1 MSSQGGS
8 RSEYLI
14 GKAGTEY
21 ITQKLTNED
30 PRVFLSQ
37 FQAAHGIAPANDTS
51 FQVSNNPRT
60 LLRGV
65 ELLQMMIEA
74 LKMTLKTD
82 RAFVFL
88 FCPFCPLIFPDRIHS
103 GISTYLIIGAY
114 LRGSAIAAWN
124 LLDLMGESRRSSTRS
139 LLQVFCSKLI
149 SRIDTM
155 KEKELVEMLP
165 MTYPYIGFAEL
176 RPVVV
181 EILKRCQHIPVPL
194 LQSLTEQLPH
204 LQIKVPV
211 EVMQQ
216 LWKFNEKTFIEA
228 ITPLIRA
235 YLLQSASSW
244 SVRAAQQLQKTRIE
258 EYEQSVLRSSTVHMA
273 ATGEAVLTSVG
284 QDMIAPYDLDLRQSW
299 LSLNTVLISNPS
311 SEILRLLHYESQS
324 LGPSRNA
331 FQTFVEAAN
340 SVSPDSSLLA
350 ELITHTTTKWEGQ
363 LKAMPQVNSYSA
375 SSSRDFNIPLQLL
388 TDYIGDHA
396 QLYTSAIRYVRR
408 LMAEIQAFQLK
419 LRPVV
424 DFELAFPLLS
434 SLGVLQLWTIYETI
448 PIDPKS
454 TNQASSEADP
464 AHQQQQQETKQVPIG
479 IDPSLSQILGS
490 LRFDLLMTQHDRS
503 HTSLCEQDDLYRYAW
518 CMDAVRREKTVEQ
531 RHFDEMEEI
540 FTLMQNQLNPLKK
553 TASMAKNE
561 SAVSKASAEASSTTK
576 STKIVLNAK
585 KSAGDD
591 TSKRAR
597 PKRGSTAKEEI
608 IASEPSADES
618 STRRSRSASARNAIK
633 QATMDD
639 DDFDADFELSV
650 AHRPKR
656 NATSKAK
663 VGSAKKSYAT
673 MDDDLTDDEEDAIS
687 KPKRKKAKR
696 ESDEED
702 WSDAPFE
709 SDEDAGAKS
718 NSGDEYIDD
727 SDNGVEEDEE
737 DDFAVEEE
745 DEDYDD
751 LIEDDAPKQRKK
763 RTPANTRAKAKTTSS
778 SGTTKSAGGS
788 GLKVTLAGLTG
799 ASTLAS
805 KQQQASHS
813 ATKLS
818 SSAGASTG
826 GNGVAS
832 TSTSAAPS
840 GGIKLKRGNQV
851 LVDTASAQDAKPAI
865 MLAAA
870 VSSNDLD
877 SRILL
882 LSEVSWVTSAGS
894 LQMTLQ
900 TMLYTLLKEI
910 SHRHSRPATV
920 ANCDPNGDVDAVKK
934 IIISDKRIS
943 RLVTLLQLSYES
955 FPVLVG
961 DGLDSPTLVG
971 LLAEKII
978 DSKILQ
984 RLLSN
989 HLSSISTKPWTR
1001 QNVSPESL
1009 TSVDR
1014 SINLLAA
1021 ICILTAYF
1029 ERFESRTSSKEQIN
1043 AGDDEQL
1050 VDQEEKRFEAMQAK
1064 SRRHQQASG
1073 DLIPDVRYALT
1084 AALLGLDEAEEVEE
1098 DLNSISIPS
1107 FAQPDAALS
1116 MVLFWSLTQAGS
1128 ANEHLAR
1135 EISEW
1140 VTTDS
1145 RVWRF
1150 GKGSVWSL
1158 LSYPTFIQEL
1168 LFGFARAEMASP
1180 VLLLRPIMI
1189 EGTLANQEPGKPNV
1203 LGSLHGALQILS
1215 YVYLAMCH
1223 GSISREEAQVMYDS
1237 IYVLTANLDP
1247 SLSFVYLLDA
1257 LKAAIEPML
1266 IVHEH
1271 VYEHEGY
1278 EEHHPIEEE
1287 HHHVE

>member
-1 MSSQGGS
+1 
-8 RSEYLI
+8 
-14 GKAGTEY
+14 
-21 ITQKLTNED
+21 
-30 PRVFLSQ
+30 
-37 FQAAHGIAPANDTS
+37 
-51 FQVSNNPRT
+51 
-60 LLRGV
+60 
-65 ELLQMMIEA
+65 
-74 LKMTLKTD
+74 
-82 RAFVFL
+82 
-88 FCPFCPLIFPDRIHS
+88 
-103 GISTYLIIGAY
+103 
-114 LRGSAIAAWN
+114 
-124 LLDLMGESRRSSTRS
+124 
-139 LLQVFCSKLI
+139 
-149 SRIDTM
+149 M

-228 ITPLIRA
+228 ITSPIRA
-235 YLLQSASSW
+235 YILQAASSW

-273 ATGEAVLTSVG
+273 ATGEAVPTSIG

-388 TDYIGDHA
+388 TDYIGGHH

-408 LMAEIQAFQLK
+408 LMTEIQAFQLK

-434 SLGVLQLWTIYETI
+434 SLGILQLWTIYETT

-454 TNQASSEADP
+454 SNPPSSEADST
-464 AHQQQQQETKQVPIG
+464 HQEQQRETKQVPIA

-540 FTLMQNQLNPLKK
+540 FTLMQTHLNPLKK
-553 TASMAKNE
+553 SASMAKSE
-561 SAVSKASAEASSTTK
+561 AAESKAAADAAATTK
-576 STKIVLNAK
+576 STKIVFNAK
-585 KSAGDD
+585 KSAAHEG
-591 TSKRAR
+591 TLKRTR
-597 PKRGSTAKEEI
+597 SKRGSAAKEEAPI
-608 IASEPSADES
+608 PEPSPEES
-618 STRRSRSASARNAIK
+618 NTRRSRSAAARNVIK

-639 DDFDADFELSV
+639 DDEDFDFEDEKPSR
-650 AHRPKR
+650 ATRPKR

-663 VGSAKKSYAT
+663 VGSAKKAYAT
-673 MDDDLTDDEEDAIS
+673 MDDDLTDDEEDAVS

-696 ESDEED
+696 EEDEED
-702 WSDAPFE
+702 WSDAPVD

-727 SDNGVEEDEE
+727 SDHSAEEVEE
-737 DDFAVEEE
+737 DDFAVESE

-751 LIEDDAPKQRKK
+751 LIDDDAPKQRKK
-763 RTPANTRAKAKTTSS
+763 RTPASTRAKAKPASS
-778 SGTTKSAGGS
+778 SANTLAKRSGNGG

-799 ASTLAS
+799 TATLAS
-805 KQQQASHS
+805 KHSLQASQNT
-813 ATKLS
+813 AKQA
-818 SSAGASTG
+818 SSAAASG
-826 GNGVAS
+826 GNGVGSAS
-832 TSTSAAPS
+832 TSSSGPS

-851 LVDTASAQDAKPAI
+851 LVDTATAQDAKPAI

-870 VSSNDLD
+870 VSSNNLD

-900 TMLYTLLKEI
+900 TMLHTLLKEI
-910 SHRHSRPATV
+910 SHRHARPASV
-920 ANCDPNGDVDAVKK
+920 ANCDPNADVDSVKK
-934 IIISDKRIS
+934 VIISDKRIS

-989 HLSSISTKPWTR
+989 HLASISTKPWTK
-1001 QNVSPESL
+1001 QNVAPESL
-1009 TSVDR
+1009 TSIDR

-1021 ICILTAYF
+1021 ICVLTAYF
-1029 ERFESRTSSKEQIN
+1029 ERYETRTASKEQIN

-1064 SRRHQQASG
+1064 SKRHQQASG
-1073 DLIPDVRYALT
+1073 DLIPDVRYTFT
-1084 AALLGLDEAEEVEE
+1084 AAMLGLDEAEEVEE
-1098 DLNSISIPS
+1098 DLNTVSIPS

-1135 EISEW
+1135 EVSEW
-1140 VTTDS
+1140 LTSDA
-1145 RVWRF
+1145 RVWGN
-1150 GKGSVWSL
+1150 GKGVAWSL

-1189 EGTLANQEPGKPNV
+1189 EGTLANQEVGKPNI
-1203 LGSLHGALQILS
+1203 LGSHYGALQILS
-1215 YVYLAMCH
+1215 YVYLSMCH
-1223 GSISREEAQVMYDS
+1223 GSISREEAQALYDS
-1237 IYVLTANLDP
+1237 MYAQTAHLDP
-1247 SLSFVYLLDA
+1247 KLPFVYLLDA
-1257 LKAAIEPML
+1257 FKAAIEPML

-1278 EEHHPIEEE
+1278 EEHHQHPIEE
-1287 HHHVE
+1287 HHVE